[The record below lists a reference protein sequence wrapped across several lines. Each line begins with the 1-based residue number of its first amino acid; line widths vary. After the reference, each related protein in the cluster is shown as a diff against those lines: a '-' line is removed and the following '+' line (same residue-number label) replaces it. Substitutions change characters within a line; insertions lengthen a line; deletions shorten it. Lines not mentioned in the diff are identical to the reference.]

1 LLKILLSKPTIPKL
15 FAKQLGWQGALSRLF
30 ICHTNTAN
38 TSRWLTRT
46 ASSSSQQ
53 LVFPVTSD
61 YNDTLSKRHRSVSG
75 ASLARSDELRNVDFD
90 CGLDDDS
97 TTNSFTPK
105 LQFDSILADP
115 YDRTVGD
122 DDDVFDAL
130 QAMQSS
136 ESCTFSEGGSTPL
149 MRSLSSTDWSQL
161 RYEEADDKVA
171 SALMTMGLATP
182 VPCSESSDKVDQ
194 MEELCQNLL
203 IVLFTI
209 LWKGID
215 STEESAWKV
224 LLLGIVCCEF

>member
-30 ICHTNTAN
+30 ICHTNAAS
-38 TSRWLTRT
+38 TSRWLTSS
-46 ASSSSQQ
+46 ASGHQ
-53 LVFPVTSD
+53 LVLPLTSD
-61 YNDTLSKRHRSVSG
+61 HSDSLSKRHRTISG
-75 ASLARSDELRNVDFD
+75 TSLSHADDVNFE

-97 TTNSFTPK
+97 TFNPLPSK
-105 LQFDSILADP
+105 LQYDNFLADP
-115 YDRTVGD
+115 YRHAVGD
-122 DDDVFDAL
+122 EDDEFDAL
-130 QAMQSS
+130 QAMRTS

-161 RYEEADDKVA
+161 RYAEADDKVA
-171 SALMTMGLATP
+171 SALMTMGLATS
-182 VPCSESSDKVDQ
+182 VDGSENTDRVDQ
-194 MEELCQNLL
+194 TEELCQNLL

-224 LLLGIVCCEF
+224 QHML